1 MAQAGVVALYWRS
14 LSMLG
19 TEKTRALALALAG
32 AVIAIVQLAEP
43 ILFGRMIDR
52 LAAGQGAFQLIA
64 FWAGL
69 GLLSIAASAV
79 LAILADRLAHRARLV
94 ALSDAYSRAIT
105 LPIAWH
111 SEKGSG
117 QVVRTILSGTD
128 TLFGLWLAVL
138 REQLTMLVS
147 IGLMAPAII
156 AINWRMALVLIAL
169 GASYLVLN
177 ALVISRTRAGQAAV
191 ETHSGRVFGRVG
203 DVIPNVTVV
212 QSYGRLAEEVRA
224 MRAMTGALLEAQY
237 PVLTWWGVLSVLTRA
252 AATLSMV
259 AIFSVGAVLVSRG
272 ESTVGEIVAFGA
284 FAGLLIGHLDRLS
297 GFVSGMVRRVPALTS
312 FFELVD
318 AAGESPDRADAE
330 RFAGRARGD
339 VAYRDVTY
347 RFPGSES
354 GVSDISFS
362 ASAGRTV
369 ALVGPTGSGKTTTL
383 ALLQRLRS
391 PDSGTITLDGRDIVG
406 LTAASLREQIAV
418 VFQEAGLFNRSIAE
432 NIRIGKPDASDDDV
446 IEAARA
452 AEAHEFILSKPGGYG
467 FVIGERGNALS
478 GGERQRIAIARAIL
492 KDAPVL
498 ILDEATSALDALT
511 EARIKKAI
519 DRLRAGR
526 TTLVIAHRLSTV
538 ADADEILVLDKGRII
553 ERGTFAALTAA
564 GGLFAAMVREGAMS
578 TPAGAETEGA
588 QA

>member
-191 ETHSGRVFGRVG
+191 
-203 DVIPNVTVV
+203 D
-212 QSYGRLAEEVRA
+212 
-224 MRAMTGALLEAQY
+224 
-237 PVLTWWGVLSVLTRA
+237 
-252 AATLSMV
+252 
-259 AIFSVGAVLVSRG
+259 IF
-272 ESTVGEIVAFGA
+272 
-284 FAGLLIGHLDRLS
+284 
-297 GFVSGMVRRVPALTS
+297 
-312 FFELVD
+312 
-318 AAGESPDRADAE
+318 
-330 RFAGRARGD
+330 
-339 VAYRDVTY
+339 
-347 RFPGSES
+347 
-354 GVSDISFS
+354 
-362 ASAGRTV
+362 
-369 ALVGPTGSGKTTTL
+369 
-383 ALLQRLRS
+383 QR
-391 PDSGTITLDGRDIVG
+391 
-406 LTAASLREQIAV
+406 
-418 VFQEAGLFNRSIAE
+418 
-432 NIRIGKPDASDDDV
+432 
-446 IEAARA
+446 
-452 AEAHEFILSKPGGYG
+452 
-467 FVIGERGNALS
+467 
-478 GGERQRIAIARAIL
+478 
-492 KDAPVL
+492 
-498 ILDEATSALDALT
+498 
-511 EARIKKAI
+511 
-519 DRLRAGR
+519 
-526 TTLVIAHRLSTV
+526 
-538 ADADEILVLDKGRII
+538 
-553 ERGTFAALTAA
+553 
-564 GGLFAAMVREGAMS
+564 
-578 TPAGAETEGA
+578 
-588 QA
+588 